1 MIFFIKIGFAY
12 SAEENLADAVVD
24 IRLID
29 QQKQNVELSETVEQL
44 TSELDKLRSAA
55 NDLYKELSQKSSL
68 PDVANVLPETGRLLR
83 EIIRENAENLSRV
96 ATKEAEMRD
105 LVKLNE
111 QFECD
116 AKESTAKLMQKS
128 DEMTR
133 ERHSHEQ
140 QMASLQS
147 TIQETEELLSSKM
160 AELVSLNAVNDKR
173 KVELDEMERLL
184 EASISE
190 RDSLQS
196 KLTQSET
203 QLKNTT
209 EMLQTK
215 MAEVLAVQEA
225 RESLQSQLNEVNANI
240 LKTEGTLK
248 TTSDRV
254 EILLKEKSD
263 LADRLNEAEQL
274 IVALNGEIIGAQH
287 DATQH
292 KQASDQ
298 KQLIIDQSEKSIAQ
312 LTDEKCQLEKD
323 NLTLANA
330 RAIAE
335 QRINELSDKVN
346 VQSNEI
352 ERQQTEMVRTLE
364 LCGQER
370 NDLKSKL
377 SSTENELVVAGET
390 VKLRIAEISQLK
402 QDIIL
407 MAEEHSTEMED
418 LQSKRDEALA
428 EIRALHIKIDEL
440 QSELIAS
447 KRSHAASYAQ
457 MDILATEKYMLEGKV
472 KEAEAAINT
481 LNNELAATKS
491 TVESEQAKCNQFEA
505 ENKRLEN
512 TIDHLTNQ
520 KNAAEEEVRLVNQL
534 KSETEEKIAA
544 LDVKMVELIS
554 EKEELNK
561 IIEINA
567 SEQSTLSA
575 KVEQLTQAS
584 IEAQQRFV
592 SELKLA
598 EDRIKESNDVSIST
612 IFNSFIYA
620 VHSFSNRKSL
630 CYLFSDH

>member
-1 MIFFIKIGFAY
+1 MIFFHKIGFAY

-55 NDLYKELSQKSSL
+55 NDLYKELSQKSAL
-68 PDVANVLPETGRLLR
+68 PDVADVLPETGRLLR
-83 EIIRENAENLSRV
+83 EIIRENAETLSRV
-96 ATKEAEMRD
+96 ATKEAEMMD

-116 AKESTAKLMQKS
+116 AKESATKLMQKG
-128 DEMTR
+128 DEMSR

-140 QMASLQS
+140 QMAGLQS
-147 TIQETEELLSSKM
+147 KIQETEELLSSKM

-173 KVELDEMERLL
+173 NVELDEMKRLL

-203 QLKNTT
+203 ELKSTT

-240 LKTEGTLK
+240 LKTKGTLK

-254 EILLKEKSD
+254 ETLLKEKSN

-274 IVALNGEIIGAQH
+274 VVALNGEIIEAQH

-298 KQLIIDQSEKSIAQ
+298 KQSIIDQSEKSIAQ

-335 QRINELSDKVN
+335 QRINELSDTVA

-377 SSTENELVVAGET
+377 SSTENELVVAEET
-390 VKLRIAEISQLK
+390 VKLRNEEISQLK
-402 QDIIL
+402 QDITL
-407 MAEEHSTEMED
+407 MAEEHSTKIQD

-428 EIRALHIKIDEL
+428 EIKALHMKIDEL

-447 KRSHAASYAQ
+447 KISHAASCAQ
-457 MDILATEKYMLEGKV
+457 MDILATEKSVLEGNA
-472 KEAEAAINT
+472 KEAEATIKT
-481 LNNELAATKS
+481 LTDELAATKR
-491 TVESEQAKCNQFEA
+491 TVESEQAKFNQCDA

-512 TIDHLTNQ
+512 TIDQLTNQ

-534 KSETEEKIAA
+534 KSETEVKIAA
-544 LDVKMVELIS
+544 LDVKMAELIS

-561 IIEINA
+561 IVEMNA
-567 SEQSTLSA
+567 SEHSTLNA

-584 IEAQQRFV
+584 IEAQQRFM

-598 EDRIKESNDVSIST
+598 EDRIKESNDVSISS
-612 IFNSFIYA
+612 IHKSLIN
-620 VHSFSNRKSL
+620 VHSFSN
-630 CYLFSDH
+630 